1 MAADKARADDFLV
14 EIGTEELPPKA
25 LRGLMRAFAD
35 HLREGFERE
44 RLAHG
49 EVRAFAT
56 PRRLAVLV
64 TELAGRQAD
73 RTMELKGP
81 PVSVAFDA
89 GGRPTAAA
97 RAFAEKC
104 GVAVERLGRTATAK
118 GEWLT
123 GRSVEE
129 GRAAAAVL
137 PGIVQQ
143 ALEKLPIPRRMR
155 WGSADFEFVRPV
167 RWLLMLHG
175 GRTVPASVLGQ
186 ESGKLTRGHRFLS
199 KGEIAIGAPAS
210 YAEVL
215 EKKGRVIADFDERRR
230 RIVEGVKQ
238 AAASVGGTPEGDD
251 ELYDEVAA
259 LTEWP
264 VPMIGRFDE
273 AFLDLPREVIVATLT
288 HHQRYFPVADAA
300 GNLQAEFVTVANLES
315 AEPER
320 VRDGN
325 ERVIRPR
332 LADAAFFRDQDLEV
346 ALADRLPLLERI
358 VYSEGLG
365 SLHDKTGR
373 VARLAAEIAAALGV
387 GTSAVERAA
396 WLSRCDLTTGM
407 VGEFPELQ
415 GIMGSYYAAAAGEPE
430 AVASAIRE
438 MYLPRHA
445 GDALPATAVGRSLA
459 LADRID
465 SLAGQFALGRK
476 PTGNRDP
483 QGLRRA
489 ALGIV
494 RILVEQAV
502 DLDLPALLAAA
513 TRAQP
518 VSVADTAEL
527 DDELYDFI
535 IERMRA
541 WYVEGRAIPVE
552 VFESVRVA
560 RPGSLHDFDLRL
572 QGVAAFVALPQAGSL
587 AAANKRIANI
597 LRQSGKEEF
606 GAVNAA
612 LLEAGPER
620 GLHEA
625 LETARSEVDPLL
637 RRRDYV
643 AALAR
648 LAALRD
654 PVDRFFDDVMVM
666 AEDETLRRNRLALL
680 AGLRELFLG
689 IADISR
695 LSIG

>member
-1 MAADKARADDFLV
+1 VARAQAKSADFLV

-25 LRGLMRAFAD
+25 LKSLMQAFAD
-35 HLREGFERE
+35 GVGAGLDRE

-49 EVRAFAT
+49 ELRAFAT

-64 TELAGRQAD
+64 QDLAGRQENRA
-73 RTMELKGP
+73 TELKGP

-89 GGRPTAAA
+89 EGQPTAAA

-104 GVAVERLGRTATAK
+104 GIAVEALGRTATAK

-129 GRAAAAVL
+129 GQPADAVL
-137 PGIVQQ
+137 PGIVQD
-143 ALEKLPIPRRMR
+143 ALDKLPIPRRMR
-155 WGSADFEFVRPV
+155 WGDSDAEFVRPV

-175 GRTVPASVLGQ
+175 RETVAATVLGHA
-186 ESGKLTRGHRFLS
+186 SGNVTRGHRFLAE
-199 KGEIAIGAPAS
+199 GEIAIEAPRK

-215 EKKGRVIADFDERRR
+215 EKKGRVLADFAARRQRIAD
-230 RIVEGVKQ
+230 GVSK
-238 AAASVGGTPEGDD
+238 AAASVGGTPLGDD
-251 ELYDEVAA
+251 ELYDEVTA

-273 AFLDLPREVIVATLT
+273 SFLDLPREVIVATLT
-288 HHQRYFPVADAA
+288 HHQRYFPIVDAA

-325 ERVIRPR
+325 QRVIRPR
-332 LADAAFFRDQDLEV
+332 LADAAFFRDQDLEMK
-346 ALADRLPLLERI
+346 LADRLPQLERI

-365 SLHDKTGR
+365 SLHDKTAR
-373 VARLAAEIAAALGV
+373 VARLTVVIASTLGLDQ
-387 GTSAVERAA
+387 GTAERAA
-396 WLSRCDLTTGM
+396 WLSRADLTTGM

-415 GIMGSYYAAAAGEPE
+415 GVMGSYYAAASGEPE
-430 AVASAIRE
+430 AVAQAIRE

-445 GDALPATAVGRSLA
+445 GDALPATVVGRALS

-489 ALGIV
+489 SLGIV

-502 DLDLPALLAAA
+502 DLDLPALLAASVA
-513 TRAQP
+513 DQP
-518 VSVADTAEL
+518 VSVADAAAL
-527 DDELYDFI
+527 IHELYDFI
-535 IERMRA
+535 VERMRA
-541 WYVEGRAIPVE
+541 WYVDGRGVAAE
-552 VFESVRVA
+552 VFESVRTG
-560 RPGSLHDFDLRL
+560 RPASLHDFDLRL
-572 QGVAAFVALPQAGSL
+572 EGVAAFVELPQASSL

-597 LRQSGKEEF
+597 LRQSGEDEC
-606 GAVNAA
+606 GTVDPG
-612 LLEAGPER
+612 LLEAGTER
-620 GLHEA
+620 GLYDA
-625 LETARSEVDPLL
+625 LETARAQVQPLMQQ
-637 RRRDYV
+637 RDYA
-643 AALAR
+643 AALAS
-648 LAALRD
+648 LAELRG

-666 AEDETLRRNRLALL
+666 TEDAAARRNRLALL
-680 AGLRELFLG
+680 AGLRELFLR

>member
-1 MAADKARADDFLV
+1 MAHGKANADDFLV
-14 EIGTEELPPKA
+14 EVGTEELPPKA
-25 LRGLMRAFAD
+25 LKRLMQAFAD
-35 HLREGFERE
+35 HLREGLDRE

-64 TELAGRQAD
+64 ADLAARQED
-73 RTMELKGP
+73 RTTELKGP

-89 GGRPTAAA
+89 KGRPTAAA

-104 GVAVERLGRTATAK
+104 GVAVEELGRTATAK

-129 GRAAAAVL
+129 GQSAAAVL
-137 PGIVQQ
+137 PGIVQG
-143 ALEKLPIPRRMR
+143 ALDQLPIPRRMR
-155 WGSADFEFVRPV
+155 WGDSEFEFVRPV

-175 GRTVPASVLGQ
+175 GSTVPANVLGQ
-186 ESGKLTRGHRFLS
+186 QSGKLTRGHRFLS
-199 KGEIAIGAPAS
+199 EGEIAIDAPAK

-215 EKKGRVIADFDERRR
+215 EKKGCVLADFEERRR
-230 RIVEGVKQ
+230 RITEGVKQ

-251 ELYDEVAA
+251 ELYDEVTA

-288 HHQRYFPVADAA
+288 HHQRYFPIADAA
-300 GNLQAEFVTVANLES
+300 GKLQAEFVTVANLTS

-332 LADAAFFRDQDLEV
+332 LADAAFFRDQDLEM

-373 VARLAAEIAAALGV
+373 VARLAAQTASALGIDAPV
-387 GTSAVERAA
+387 AERAA
-396 WLSRCDLTTGM
+396 WLARCDLTTGM

-415 GIMGSYYAAAAGEPE
+415 GVMGSYYAAASGEPE

-445 GDALPATAVGRSLA
+445 GDTLPATDAGRALA

-502 DLDLPALLAAA
+502 DLDLPALLDAA
-513 TRAQP
+513 TRDQP
-518 VSVADTAEL
+518 VNVANRAAL

-541 WYVEGRAIPVE
+541 WYVESRNIPVE
-552 VFESVRVA
+552 VFESVRA
-560 RPGSLHDFDLRL
+560 TRPASLHDFDLRL
-572 QGVAAFVALPQAGSL
+572 RGVAAFVTLPQAQSL

-597 LRQSGKEEF
+597 LRQSGEEEF
-606 GAVNAA
+606 GAVDAA
-612 LLEAGPER
+612 LLEAGAER

-625 LETARSEVDPLL
+625 LEAARSEVQPRL
-637 RRRDYV
+637 RQRDYA

-648 LAALRD
+648 LAELRD

-666 AEDETLRRNRLALL
+666 AEDESLRQNRLALL

>member
-1 MAADKARADDFLV
+1 MARAQAKTADFLV

-25 LRGLMRAFAD
+25 LKNLMQAFAD
-35 HLREGFERE
+35 GLSAGLYRE

-64 TELAGRQAD
+64 QDLARHQED
-73 RTMELKGP
+73 RATELKGP

-89 GGRPTAAA
+89 EGRPTAAA

-104 GVAVERLGRTATAK
+104 GVAVEALGRAATAK
-118 GEWLT
+118 GEWLSGHSVEA
-123 GRSVEE
+123 GRS
-129 GRAAAAVL
+129 ADAVL
-137 PGIVQQ
+137 PGIVQD
-143 ALEKLPIPRRMR
+143 ALDKLPIPRRMR
-155 WGSADFEFVRPV
+155 WGDSDVEFVRPV

-175 GRTVPASVLGQ
+175 GETVAATVLGHA
-186 ESGKLTRGHRFLS
+186 SGNVTRGHRFLA
-199 KGEIAIGAPAS
+199 EDAIAIDAPRK
-210 YAEVL
+210 YADVL
-215 EKKGRVIADFDERRR
+215 EKKGRVLADFAARRQRIAD
-230 RIVEGVKQ
+230 GVRQ
-238 AAASVGGTPEGDD
+238 AAASVGGTPLGDD
-251 ELYDEVAA
+251 DLYDEVTA

-273 AFLDLPREVIVATLT
+273 AFLELPREVIVATLT
-288 HHQRYFPVADAA
+288 HHQRYFPIVDAA
-300 GNLQAEFVTVANLES
+300 GNLQAEFVTVANLDS

-332 LADAAFFRDQDLEV
+332 LADAAFFRDQDLEMR
-346 ALADRLPLLERI
+346 LADRLPRLERV

-365 SLHDKTGR
+365 SLHDKTAR
-373 VARLAAEIAAALGV
+373 VARLGLDIAAKLGLD
-387 GTSAVERAA
+387 TADVERAA

-415 GIMGSYYAAAAGEPE
+415 GVMGSYYAAASGEAE
-430 AVASAIRE
+430 SVAQAIRE

-445 GDALPATAVGRSLA
+445 GDALPATGVGRALS

-489 ALGIV
+489 SLGIV
-494 RILVEQAV
+494 RILVEQAI
-502 DLDLPALLAAA
+502 DLDLRAALVASVAE
-513 TRAQP
+513 QP
-518 VSVADTAEL
+518 VSVADAAALT
-527 DDELYDFI
+527 DELYDFI
-535 IERMRA
+535 VDRMRA
-541 WYVEGRAIPVE
+541 WYVEGRGMAAE
-552 VFESVRVA
+552 VFEAVRA
-560 RPGSLHDFDLRL
+560 GRPASLRDFDLRL
-572 QGVAAFVALPQAGSL
+572 QGVAAFVELPQASSL

-597 LRQSGKEEF
+597 LRQSGKDEF
-606 GAVNAA
+606 GKVDPA
-612 LLEAGPER
+612 LLAAGTEQ
-620 GLHEA
+620 GLYDA
-625 LETARSEVDPLL
+625 VATARAEVQPLMQ
-637 RRRDYV
+637 RRDYA

-654 PVDRFFDDVMVM
+654 PVDRYFDDVMVM
-666 AEDETLRRNRLALL
+666 TDDVGVRRNRLALL
-680 AGLRELFLG
+680 AGLRELFLA
-689 IADISR
+689 IADVSR

>member
-1 MAADKARADDFLV
+1 MAAGKAKADDFLV

-25 LRGLMRAFAD
+25 LKRLMLAFGD
-35 HLREGFERE
+35 NMREGLERE
-44 RLAHG
+44 RLPHG

-64 TELAGRQAD
+64 KDLAGRQED
-73 RTMELKGP
+73 RTTELKGP
-81 PVSVAFDA
+81 PVSVAFGAD
-89 GGRPTAAA
+89 GQPTAAA

-104 GVAVERLGRTATAK
+104 GMAVNELGRTATAK

-129 GRAAAAVL
+129 GRPVAAVL
-137 PGIVQQ
+137 PGIVQD
-143 ALEKLPIPRRMR
+143 ALDKLPIPRRMR
-155 WGSADFEFVRPV
+155 WGGADFEFVRPV

-175 GRTVPASVLGQ
+175 GRIVPATLLGQ
-186 ESGKLTRGHRFLS
+186 QSGKLTRGHRFLS
-199 KGEIAIGAPAS
+199 EGEIAIGAPAE
-210 YAEVL
+210 YAEL
-215 EKKGRVIADFDERRR
+215 LRKKGRVIADFEERRR
-230 RIVEGVKQ
+230 RIVDGVQQ

-251 ELYDEVAA
+251 ELYDEVTA

-288 HHQRYFPVADAA
+288 HHQRYFPLADAA

-315 AEPER
+315 AKPER

-373 VARLAAEIAAALGV
+373 VARLAVEIATALGID
-387 GTSAVERAA
+387 AAAAERAA

-415 GIMGSYYAAAAGEPE
+415 GVMGSYYAAAAGEPQT
-430 AVASAIRE
+430 VASAIRE

-445 GDALPATAVGRSLA
+445 GDALPATAAGRALA
-459 LADRID
+459 LADRLD

-502 DLDLPALLAAA
+502 DLDLPAVLAAA
-513 TRAQP
+513 TREQP
-518 VSVADTAEL
+518 ASIADAAALRE
-527 DDELYDFI
+527 ELYDFI
-535 IERMRA
+535 VERMRA
-541 WYVEGRAIPVE
+541 WYVEGHGTPVE
-552 VFESVRVA
+552 VFESVRAA

-572 QGVAAFVALPQAGSL
+572 QGVAAFVGLPQAESL

-597 LRQSGKEEF
+597 LRQSGKHEF
-606 GAVNAA
+606 GAVDAG
-612 LLEAGPER
+612 LLEDGAER
-620 GLHEA
+620 ALQDA
-625 LETARSEVDPLL
+625 LETARAEVEPLV
-637 RRRDYV
+637 RQRDYA
-643 AALAR
+643 AALAV
-648 LAALRD
+648 LADLRD

-680 AGLRELFLG
+680 ASLRELFLG

>member
-1 MAADKARADDFLV
+1 MPRVNEASADFLV

-25 LRGLMRAFAD
+25 LRRLMQAFA
-35 HLREGFERE
+35 EGIKAGLARE

-49 EVRAFAT
+49 ELEAFAT

-64 TELAGRQAD
+64 QDLAGRQED
-73 RTMELKGP
+73 RVTELKGP
-81 PVSVAFDA
+81 PLAVAFDPE
-89 GGRPTAAA
+89 GRPTAAA

-104 GVAVERLGRTATAK
+104 GVTVEALGRTATAK

-123 GRSVEE
+123 GRSVAA
-129 GRAAAAVL
+129 GQPAAAVL
-137 PGIVQQ
+137 PGVVEE
-143 ALEKLPIPRRMR
+143 ALDKLPIPRRMR
-155 WGSADFEFVRPV
+155 WGDSEIEFVRPV

-175 GRTVPASVLGQ
+175 ENLVPATILGHP
-186 ESGKLTRGHRFLS
+186 SGNVTWGHRFLAA
-199 KGEIAIGAPAS
+199 GEITIRTPAE
-210 YAEVL
+210 YLQRL
-215 EKKGRVIADFDERRR
+215 EEQGRVLADFAARRQ
-230 RIVEGVKQ
+230 RIVEGVAR
-238 AAASVGGTPEGDD
+238 AAASVGGTPLGDD
-251 ELYDEVAA
+251 ELYDEVTA

-273 AFLDLPREVIVATLT
+273 AYLDLPREVIAATLT
-288 HHQRYFPVADAA
+288 HHQRYFPIEDAA

-315 AEPER
+315 SEPER

-346 ALADRLPLLERI
+346 RLADRLPLLQRI

-365 SLHDKTGR
+365 SLHDKTAR
-373 VARLAAEIAAALGV
+373 VARLTVAIAAGLGLDR
-387 GTSAVERAA
+387 AIVERAA
-396 WLSRCDLTTGM
+396 WLSRADLTTGM

-415 GIMGSYYAAAAGEPE
+415 GVMGSYYAAASGEPE
-430 AVASAIRE
+430 AVAAAIRE

-445 GDALPATAVGRSLA
+445 GDALPATDAGRALS

-465 SLAGQFALGRK
+465 SLAGQFVVGRK

-494 RILVEQAV
+494 RILVEQAL

-513 TRAQP
+513 VAEQP
-518 VSVADTAEL
+518 ASVTDAATVT
-527 DDELYDFI
+527 DELYDFI
-535 IERMRA
+535 VERLRS
-541 WYVEGRAIPVE
+541 WYVDGQGMTVE
-552 VFESVRVA
+552 AFESVRA
-560 RPGSLHDFDLRL
+560 RRPASLHDFGLRL
-572 QGVAAFVALPQAGSL
+572 AGVAAFVELPQAESL

-597 LRQSGKEEF
+597 LRQAGEDRF
-606 GAVNAA
+606 GAVEPAR
-612 LLEAGPER
+612 LEAGAER
-620 GLHEA
+620 DLYEA
-625 LETARSEVDPLL
+625 LQSARSAVEPLM
-637 RRRDYV
+637 RERDYA
-643 AALAR
+643 AALRR

-666 AEDETLRRNRLALL
+666 AEDAALRRNRLALL
-680 AGLRELFLG
+680 AGLRDLFLQV
-689 IADISR
+689 ADISR

>member
-1 MAADKARADDFLV
+1 VAAGKAKADDFLV

-25 LRGLMRAFAD
+25 LKRLMQAFAE
-35 HLREGFERE
+35 HLREGLDRE

-49 EVRAFAT
+49 ELRAFAT

-64 TELAGRQAD
+64 MALAQRQED
-73 RTMELKGP
+73 RTTELKGP

-89 GGRPTAAA
+89 EGRPTAAA

-104 GVAVERLGRTATAK
+104 GVAVDRLGRTATAK

-129 GRAAAAVL
+129 GRSAAAVL
-137 PGIVQQ
+137 PGIVQD
-143 ALEKLPIPRRMR
+143 ALDKLPIPRRMR
-155 WGSADFEFVRPV
+155 WGSAGFEFVRPV

-175 GRTVPASVLGQ
+175 TRTVPATLLGQ
-186 ESGKLTRGHRFLS
+186 ESGNRTRGHRFLS
-199 KGEIAIGAPAS
+199 EGEIAIGAPAK

-215 EKKGRVIADFDERRR
+215 EKKGFVIADFAERRR
-230 RIVEGVKQ
+230 RIADGVKE
-238 AAASVGGTPEGDD
+238 AAASAGGTPEGDD
-251 ELYDEVAA
+251 ELYDEVTA

-288 HHQRYFPVADAA
+288 HHQRYFPIADAA
-300 GNLQAEFVTVANLES
+300 GNLQAEFVTVTNLES

-320 VRDGN
+320 VREGN

-373 VARLAAEIAAALGV
+373 VARLAVAIASALGIDA
-387 GTSAVERAA
+387 SAVERAA

-430 AVASAIRE
+430 AAATAIRE

-445 GDALPATAVGRSLA
+445 GDALPATAAGRVLA

-513 TRAQP
+513 TRDQP
-518 VSVADTAEL
+518 VNVTDAAALEG
-527 DDELYDFI
+527 ELYGFI

-541 WYVEGRAIPVE
+541 WYVESRGVSVE
-552 VFESVRVA
+552 VFESVRAA

-572 QGVAAFVALPQAGSL
+572 QGVAAFVALPQAESL

-597 LRQSGKEEF
+597 LRQSGQDEF
-606 GAVNAA
+606 GAVNGA
-612 LLEAGPER
+612 LLDDGAER
-620 GLHEA
+620 GLHDA
-625 LETARSEVDPLL
+625 LEQARSAVEPLL
-637 RRRDYV
+637 RQHDYA

-648 LAALRD
+648 LAELRES
-654 PVDRFFDDVMVM
+654 VDRFFDDVMVM
-666 AEDETLRRNRLALL
+666 AEDGTLRRNRLALL

>member
-1 MAADKARADDFLV
+1 MAAGNAKADDFLV

-25 LRGLMRAFAD
+25 LKRLMLAFAD
-35 HLREGFERE
+35 HLCEGLERE

-49 EVRAFAT
+49 ELRPFAT

-64 TELAGRQAD
+64 KNLAERQDD
-73 RTMELKGP
+73 RTTVLKGP
-81 PVSVAFDA
+81 PVSVAFD
-89 GGRPTAAA
+89 GEGRPTAAA
-97 RAFAEKC
+97 RAFAERC
-104 GVAVERLGRTATAK
+104 GVTVDELGRTATAK

-129 GRAAAAVL
+129 GRPAAAVL
-137 PGIVQQ
+137 PGIVQD
-143 ALEKLPIPRRMR
+143 ALDKLPVPRRMR
-155 WGSADFEFVRPV
+155 WGAVDFEFVRPV

-175 GRTVPASVLGQ
+175 GRTVPATVLGQ
-186 ESGKLTRGHRFLS
+186 ASGNRTRGHRFLS
-199 KGEIAIGAPAS
+199 EGEIVIGAPAK
-210 YAEVL
+210 YAGVL
-215 EKKGRVIADFDERRR
+215 EKKGRVIADFEERRR
-230 RIVEGVKQ
+230 RIADGVQQ
-238 AAASVGGTPEGDD
+238 AAASVGGTPEGGD
-251 ELYDEVAA
+251 ELYDEVTA

-288 HHQRYFPVADAA
+288 HHQRYFPIADAA
-300 GNLQAEFVTVANLES
+300 GNLKAEFVTVANLES

-332 LADAAFFRDQDLEV
+332 LADAAFFRDQDLEL
-346 ALADRLPLLERI
+346 ALPDRLPLLERI

-373 VARLAAEIAAALGV
+373 VARLAVGIAVALGV
-387 GTSAVERAA
+387 EAAVAERAA

-415 GIMGSYYAAAAGEPE
+415 GIMGSYYAAAAGEPA
-430 AVASAIRE
+430 AVAAAIRE

-445 GDALPATAVGRSLA
+445 GDALPATDAGRALA

-502 DLDLPALLAAA
+502 DLDLPAQLAAA
-513 TRAQP
+513 ARGQP
-518 VSVADTAEL
+518 VNVADPAALE
-527 DDELYDFI
+527 DELYDFI
-535 IERMRA
+535 VERMRA
-541 WYVEGRAIPVE
+541 WFVESRGISAE
-552 VFESVRVA
+552 VFESVRAA
-560 RPGSLHDFDLRL
+560 RPASLHDFDLRL
-572 QGVAAFVALPQAGSL
+572 QGVAGFVALPQAESL

-597 LRQSGKEEF
+597 LRQSGKDEF
-606 GAVNAA
+606 GAVDAA
-612 LLEAGPER
+612 LLEDGAER
-620 GLHEA
+620 GVHGA
-625 LETARSEVDPLL
+625 LETARSEVEPLL
-637 RRRDYV
+637 RQRDY
-643 AALAR
+643 AGALAR
-648 LAALRD
+648 LAELRD

-666 AEDETLRRNRLALL
+666 AEDEALRQNRLALL
-680 AGLRELFLG
+680 SGLRELFLG